1 MTNSHSQKF
10 SGLVNAKAVGVTA
23 DVKRGVVLSL
33 KTKKASQPK
42 NAFTK
47 AILKKGAAPTLATIK
62 GSLINGNT
70 PDYRA
75 DLTKVT
81 QSSCPCN
88 AAFFYVIFIC
98 DLLLDAIWMKWN

>member
-23 DVKRGVVLSL
+23 DIKRGVVLSL

-42 NAFTK
+42 NSFTK
-47 AILKKGAAPTLATIK
+47 ITLNKGARPTLAAIK
-62 GSLINGNT
+62 GSLINGNS

-75 DLTKVT
+75 DLTKVKFR
-81 QSSCPCN
+81 CN
-88 AAFFYVIFIC
+88 LCF
-98 DLLLDAIWMKWN
+98 AIEII